1 MGDLAEGEQG
11 DVVGA
16 ALHAAE
22 ETAVHPAQLRQ
33 FLLADALLRA
43 PRLDG
48 RAHAFQDVSFTLHM
62 LNIILTRRSCQP
74 DISNNLSPM
83 SSILD

>member
-16 ALHAAE
+16 AFHAAE

-33 FLLADALLRA
+33 FFLADALLCA
-43 PRLDG
+43 PCLDG
-48 RAHAFQDVSFTLHM
+48 RAHAFQDVSFAFHM
-62 LNIILTRRSCQP
+62 LNIILTHRFCQP
-74 DISNNLSPM
+74 DISNKPSPM
-83 SSILD
+83 FSILD